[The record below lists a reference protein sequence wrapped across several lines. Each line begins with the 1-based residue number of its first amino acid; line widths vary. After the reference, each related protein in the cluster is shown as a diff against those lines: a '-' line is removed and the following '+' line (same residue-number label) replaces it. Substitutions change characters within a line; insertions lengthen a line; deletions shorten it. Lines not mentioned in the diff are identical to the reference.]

1 MLNKMNFENYNDYL
15 LSLNISQ
22 ISREFGFKKVGINS
36 LYLITHLTRTF
47 IEKLATETKETTEI
61 SNRTECN
68 LIDLLFTLLDKQISQ
83 EEIMKYIKESK
94 IKYEFS
100 KGVFIRK
107 IYHTE
112 EKERN
117 IHIRKINSSQISE
130 NPTISKELLNAIP
143 PQLRFFPRDF
153 GGDNVPN
160 EQLTVLKPNLKKPNV
175 NNTNQDDKK
184 LKKDSIVIEKKGN
197 EEINNLATNY
207 FDMSKK
213 HSKKKISVDIM
224 KIINDITVD
233 ETEIFLG
240 KKLKREDKNELAL
253 LGATNNVSAIKQ

>member
-22 ISREFGFKKVGINS
+22 ISREFGFKKVCINS

-175 NNTNQDDKK
+175 NNTNQDD
-184 LKKDSIVIEKKGN
+184 SIDNKTESN
-197 EEINNLATNY
+197 EENKFLNIGHNKKEEVKAEFEIEDEIIN
-207 FDMSKK
+207 
-213 HSKKKISVDIM
+213 KKIVMIPIYLIVYS
-224 KIINDITVD
+224 IIFFYLYKTKLYQYFQDGKENDT
-233 ETEIFLG
+233 
-240 KKLKREDKNELAL
+240 K
-253 LGATNNVSAIKQ
+253 SS

>member
-1 MLNKMNFENYNDYL
+1 MNFENYNDYL

-47 IEKLATETKETTEI
+47 IEKLATETKENTEI

-112 EKERN
+112 ERERN

-130 NPTISKELLNAIP
+130 NPTINKDLLNAIP
-143 PQLRFFPRDF
+143 PHLRYFPRDF
-153 GGDNVPN
+153 GGDSVTN
-160 EQLTVLKPNLKKPNV
+160 EHPTTLKPNAKNTSINNV
-175 NNTNQDDKK
+175 NQDDKK
-184 LKKDSIVIEKKGN
+184 MKKDSIVIDKKGN
-197 EEINNLATNY
+197 EEINNLTTNY

-213 HSKKKISVDIM
+213 HSKKKINVDIM
-224 KIINDITVD
+224 KIISDIVVD
-233 ETEIFLG
+233 ESEIYLG

-253 LGATNNVSAIKQ
+253 LGATNNASTIK